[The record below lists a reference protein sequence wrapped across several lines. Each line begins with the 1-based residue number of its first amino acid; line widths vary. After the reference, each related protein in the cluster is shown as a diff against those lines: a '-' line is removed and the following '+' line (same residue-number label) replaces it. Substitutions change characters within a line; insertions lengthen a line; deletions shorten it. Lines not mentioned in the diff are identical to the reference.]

1 MFRLKVRYVLQ
12 HQVLAK
18 WPPKDGT
25 VYSTPYTL
33 PDQSSSTT
41 TTTEQSISPE
51 ASTSAPQQEGD
62 NENEDTL
69 SYSLVSSDGV
79 YTAEAG
85 DSHTANY
92 SMNSPYSVVYWYVT
106 TPAGIGSNVDTEN
119 GDGSKTN
126 SSLNYTF
133 PSGVSGEY
141 RIAAIVYD
149 NNGTTAYEPSY
160 TVTVSLPTTTETT
173 TPAAPVVVPIWSDIP
188 DPYNLTVGDSFY
200 LDLNSYVTGSPTL
213 TRRRNGSRDGGI
225 HSWLLGW

>member
-1 MFRLKVRYVLQ
+1 MSFCLFRLKVRYVLQ

-51 ASTSAPQQEGD
+51 VSTSAPQQEGD

-92 SMNSPYSVVYWYVT
+92 SMNSPSGTSLIDGVISDKLRREQTRSFRIEAINSAGSAYSEW
-106 TPAGIGSNVDTEN
+106 I
-119 GDGSKTN
+119 K
-126 SSLNYTF
+126 
-133 PSGVSGEY
+133 
-141 RIAAIVYD
+141 
-149 NNGTTAYEPSY
+149 
-160 TVTVSLPTTTETT
+160 
-173 TPAAPVVVPIWSDIP
+173 VVVSARPSQL
-188 DPYNLTVGDSFY
+188 YSKVKN
-200 LDLNSYVTGSPTL
+200 
-213 TRRRNGSRDGGI
+213 
-225 HSWLLGW
+225 